1 MIFCCTSY
9 RINNRPNNEVNSIAD
24 IMAVFLLSLLATN
37 IVEMKPIHYANPI
50 TNIEIPKLYPI
61 FYIDP

>member
-1 MIFCCTSY
+1 
-9 RINNRPNNEVNSIAD
+9 
-24 IMAVFLLSLLATN
+24 MAVFLLSLLATN
-37 IVEMKPIHYANPI
+37 IAEMKPIHYANPI